1 MGMIIDGKKF
11 NVQDEEV
18 INCKCN
24 CTIVARMVK
33 GAK

>member
-1 MGMIIDGKKF
+1 MGMIIDGKNS

-18 INCKCN
+18 ISCKCN
-24 CTIVARMVK
+24 YSIVIRMVK